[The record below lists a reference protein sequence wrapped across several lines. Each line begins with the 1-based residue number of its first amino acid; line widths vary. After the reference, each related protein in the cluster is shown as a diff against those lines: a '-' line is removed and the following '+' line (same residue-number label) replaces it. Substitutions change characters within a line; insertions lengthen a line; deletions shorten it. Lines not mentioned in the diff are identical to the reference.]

1 MTLLSATS
9 VIHTLCS
16 SKSSLLRQ
24 VSICRGLTAVQIIS
38 GGQEKNKMRG
48 QCSSQYCALCK
59 AAVIQSRIKAL
70 QQSAHKVLLADL
82 ESMTDAN
89 ELQKA
94 MHNVEQP

>member
-1 MTLLSATS
+1 
-9 VIHTLCS
+9 
-16 SKSSLLRQ
+16 
-24 VSICRGLTAVQIIS
+24 
-38 GGQEKNKMRG
+38 MRG